1 MRLLVVEDEARIASF
16 LVKGLSDQGYAV
28 ECVATGAEALERGRD
43 PALNLLILDLGLA
56 DMDGLEVLREL
67 RKEGRW
73 LPVIIVT
80 ARAEVEDRVE
90 GLNVG
95 ADDYLTKPFAFE
107 ELLARVRARLR
118 SHNGELT
125 YLDVGGV
132 CLDLRARRA
141 EVAGHAVELTDRE
154 FALLEMLLQRP
165 GEVISRAQL
174 LAHVWGITFDPGT
187 NIVDVYVGD
196 LRRKVGEAFIESVGN
211 GGYRFVVDSPQERS
225 TADEA

>member
-16 LVKGLSDQGYAV
+16 LVKGLSDQGYSV
-28 ECVATGAEALERGRD
+28 ECVATGAQALERGRD
-43 PALNLLILDLGLA
+43 PELDLLILDLGLA

-80 ARAEVEDRVE
+80 ARGEVEDRVE

-118 SHNGELT
+118 AHNGDPM
-125 YLDVGGV
+125 YQDVGGV
-132 CLDLRARRA
+132 RLDPRARRA
-141 EVAGHAVELTDRE
+141 EVAGEAVELTDRE

-165 GEVISRAQL
+165 GEIVSRAQL
-174 LAHVWGITFDPGT
+174 LSQVWGLAFDPGT

-196 LRRKVGEAFIESVGN
+196 LRRKVGEARIENVGN
-211 GGYRFVVDSPQERS
+211 GGYRFAVDPAPER
-225 TADEA
+225 